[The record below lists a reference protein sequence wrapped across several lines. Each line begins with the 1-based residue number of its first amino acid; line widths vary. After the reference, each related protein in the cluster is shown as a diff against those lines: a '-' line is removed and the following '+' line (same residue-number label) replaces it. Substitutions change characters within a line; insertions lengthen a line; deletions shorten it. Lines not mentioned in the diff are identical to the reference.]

1 MSSANREFWNAG
13 ADLETQVRR
22 VDNTIRITS
31 LLILI
36 VVFVFVISNFLMW
49 LVLRRR
55 IFIRL
60 DKIRDGLQSFAEN
73 RDRLEADARGDEIGA
88 ISRSLAH
95 YMDVIDER
103 ESQLA
108 EKTNA
113 LEQLSNQLA
122 KYLSPQIYDSIFSGN
137 KR

>member
-1 MSSANREFWNAG
+1 
-13 ADLETQVRR
+13 
-22 VDNTIRITS
+22 
-31 LLILI
+31 
-36 VVFVFVISNFLMW
+36 MW
-49 LVLRRR
+49 LVLKRRV
-55 IFIRL
+55 FIRL
-60 DKIRDGLQSFAEN
+60 DKIRDGLQSFADN
-73 RDRLEADARGDEIGA
+73 RDRLEADATGDEIGA

-122 KYLSPQIYDSIFSGN
+122 KYLSPQIYDSIFSGKQEVKVASERKSSLFSSQILKVLPRLLTAWN
-137 KR
+137 LRNSASCSTTI